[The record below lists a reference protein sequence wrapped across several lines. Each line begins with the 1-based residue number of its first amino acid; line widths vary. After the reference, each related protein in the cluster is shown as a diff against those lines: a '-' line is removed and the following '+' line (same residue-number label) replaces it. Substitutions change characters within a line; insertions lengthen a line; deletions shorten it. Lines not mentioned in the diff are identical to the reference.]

1 MMSLCQAGK
10 EKMMEKHCQILR
22 RLEAVHD
29 QVDQQQEDQEDED
42 RNYI

>member
-1 MMSLCQAGK
+1 
-10 EKMMEKHCQILR
+10 MMEKHCQILR

-29 QVDQQQEDQEDED
+29 QEDHQQEDQEDEEHARDED